1 MTPCEC
7 GFYDRDRPHSA
18 VGGGNCDFVLMDNT
32 TMTLTDKQRHIL
44 RHSLGLTSPNRR
56 EYRNHFCTGP
66 GSKDYSDC
74 MALVES
80 GHMILKAQVDVA
92 LEKLKSP
99 APPTDA
105 EEVV

>member
-1 MTPCEC
+1 
-7 GFYDRDRPHSA
+7 
-18 VGGGNCDFVLMDNT
+18 MDNT

-80 GHMILKAQVDVA
+80 GHMTRRDGRAMTRR
-92 LEKLKSP
+92 KLH
-99 APPTDA
+99 
-105 EEVV
+105 E